1 MPRDLVPSGF
11 SPAQRWRSLIAVIA
25 SVFGV
30 GVSFGAL
37 VPLMSLIL
45 EERGVDTAAIGLNAS
60 MFPLAVLLVTPYLP
74 RFAARIGTLRSM
86 VLGLAVAIAAVLLL
100 PVFPQLWAW
109 FALRFAI
116 GAGV

>member
-37 VPLMSLIL
+37 VPLMSLVL
-45 EERGVDTAAIGLNAS
+45 E
-60 MFPLAVLLVTPYLP
+60 
-74 RFAARIGTLRSM
+74 
-86 VLGLAVAIAAVLLL
+86 
-100 PVFPQLWAW
+100 
-109 FALRFAI
+109 
-116 GAGV
+116 